1 MEQEELRREMAAVMR
16 QLPLERQRQLL
27 ALARTLTQAE
37 RSLTPPPDQEQE
49 EG

>member
-1 MEQEELRREMAAVMR
+1 MEQEELQREMAAVMR

-27 ALARTLTQAE
+27 ALAQTLQEAE
-37 RSLTPPPDQEQE
+37 RSLAPPPDQG